1 VLITGAALVSALLS
15 SSFSYADST
24 VKLRLFETTDIHV
37 HLADYDYYKDKPSTS
52 VGLAKISTLLKNA
65 RSEVKNSI
73 FIDNGDLIQGNPL
86 GDYMAKRRGL
96 KEGEI
101 HPVYK
106 AMNLL
111 NYDAANLGN
120 HEFNYGLD
128 FLKRTIN
135 GANFPYVSA
144 NTFHD
149 DGDDDTANDKPYFT
163 PYIILDRTVIDTN
176 GKSLT
181 IKVGVIGFLPP
192 QITQWDKANLDGKIV
207 THDIV
212 DTARKYVPEM
222 KAKGADLVIAVP
234 HSGLSIST
242 RAGMDENAAYYL
254 SEVEDIDAILFG
266 HSHTVF
272 PSKAYDGLK
281 AVDTEKGTING
292 VAAVMPGFWGSHL
305 GIIDLTLNRNTKG
318 KWSVADSQ
326 SSTRSI
332 YKREGRKKISLV
344 DADPAI
350 LAAVKEEHE
359 ATIAYMREG
368 VGTTTAPI
376 NSFFALVADDPSI
389 QIVTNAQ
396 KWYLEKILQG
406 TEYDK
411 YPVLSAGAPFKAGGR
426 GGPDYFTDIPKGK
439 IALKNVADLYIY
451 PNTLRAV
458 LLTGAQVKE
467 WLEMSAG
474 QFNQIDPK
482 KLEAQELINTSFPTY
497 NYDVIDGVNYKIDVT
512 QPARYSKKGEV
523 VSPDAHRITNLEFNG
538 KPIDLAQKFIV
549 ATNNYRASG
558 GGNFPGLDG
567 STTIVEAPDE
577 NRTVLGN
584 YILTLKNINPSADQ
598 NWSFKTINDKI
609 NVTFTTSPRAENVKG
624 LALPITKVGM
634 TDAGFTRF
642 KLDF

>member
-1 VLITGAALVSALLS
+1 MNKSYKKALPIGVALISVLLS
-15 SSFSYADST
+15 SSMSLADNM

-37 HLADYDYYKDKPSTS
+37 HLTDYDYYKDKPSNS
-52 VGLAKISTLLKNA
+52 VGLAKVSTLLTQA

-96 KEGEI
+96 KDGEI

-128 FLKRTIN
+128 FLKTAIK

-144 NTFHD
+144 NTYHD
-149 DGDDDTANDKPYFT
+149 DGDADASNDKPFFT
-163 PYIILDRTVIDTN
+163 PYVILDRKVIDTN
-176 GKSLT
+176 GKSHTL
-181 IKVGVIGFLPP
+181 KVGIIGFLPP

-212 DTARKYVPEM
+212 KTAKKYVPEM
-222 KAKGADLVIAVP
+222 KAKGADLVVAVP
-234 HSGLSIST
+234 HSGLSVAT
-242 RAGMDENAAYYL
+242 PAGMDENATYYL

-272 PSKAYDGLK
+272 PSKLYKDLK
-281 AVDTEKGTING
+281 GVDTDKGTING

-305 GIIDLTLNRNTKG
+305 GIIDLTLNLDEGG
-318 KWSVADSQ
+318 KWSVSDSV

-332 YKREGRKKISLV
+332 YKRDGRKKLPLV

-350 LAAVKEEHE
+350 LEAVKEEHE

-406 TEYDK
+406 TEYGNF
-411 YPVLSAGAPFKAGGR
+411 PILSAGAPFKAGGR
-426 GGPDYFTDIPKGK
+426 GGPDYFTDIPKGG
-439 IALKNVADLYIY
+439 IALKNVA
-451 PNTLRAV
+451 
-458 LLTGAQVKE
+458 
-467 WLEMSAG
+467 
-474 QFNQIDPK
+474 
-482 KLEAQELINTSFPTY
+482 
-497 NYDVIDGVNYKIDVT
+497 
-512 QPARYSKKGEV
+512 
-523 VSPDAHRITNLEFNG
+523 
-538 KPIDLAQKFIV
+538 
-549 ATNNYRASG
+549 
-558 GGNFPGLDG
+558 
-567 STTIVEAPDE
+567 
-577 NRTVLGN
+577 
-584 YILTLKNINPSADQ
+584 
-598 NWSFKTINDKI
+598 
-609 NVTFTTSPRAENVKG
+609 
-624 LALPITKVGM
+624 
-634 TDAGFTRF
+634 
-642 KLDF
+642 